1 MTLPAAALAAGTG
14 ISGVGPAYVAL
25 LAEAWV
31 DAGVRAGLK
40 PADATAL
47 VVETLAGSAEL
58 LRANDGD
65 TLAVRRGVTSP
76 GGTTARGLRA
86 LTDAGLPSALHAAMD
101 ATRGAG

>member
-1 MTLPAAALAAGTG
+1 MASRLPHPHRPGGSHPPGDARGACLAFD
-14 ISGVGPAYVAL
+14 
-25 LAEAWV
+25 

-40 PADATAL
+40 LADATAL
-47 VVETLAGSAEL
+47 VLETLAGSAEL

-101 ATRGAG
+101 ATRGTV